1 LIYRFDSFPKNW
13 NQNDKEIT
21 DCHKHDGSW
30 LSSIIPITLSDE
42 FYCEEIKIS
51 TFFPSFLGELR
62 DIEIRDDFVWL
73 AAGGEIRI
81 QRFERKVREKN
92 GFVISL
98 GNEGFSIFLRS
109 E

>member
-1 LIYRFDSFPKNW
+1 MIRRSQIVTNMMA
-13 NQNDKEIT
+13 
-21 DCHKHDGSW
+21 HG
-30 LSSIIPITLSDE
+30 SSIIPITLSDE

-81 QRFERKVREKN
+81 QRFESSVGKSPEKKN
-92 GFVISL
+92 GFVTSL